1 LKKMKNRI
9 LITTLLV
16 LAVSLSACG
25 ASPAGTRT
33 APTGSSTGEAN
44 NANSLS
50 TLNML
55 AVGIFKL
62 DGTAN
67 DVTASQA
74 KDLLVLWEAYQQV
87 SSSDTAAP
95 EEKAALVSQLQSSM
109 TTDQMAAISALN
121 LKASDV
127 YTLMRDRG
135 LTAATTTSGS
145 SGTTTGG
152 STSGSTSSSRTSGSG
167 TSRRSSGTGGGGGF
181 AGGGNFPAGGGAG
194 FPGGGAG
201 FPGGEPNGSTTPN
214 ATMQA
219 RIASGGGFVSSGMT
233 KAIIDA
239 LIQLL
244 QKKAGV

>member
-1 LKKMKNRI
+1 MKNRI

-44 NANSLS
+44 TANSLS

-67 DVTASQA
+67 DITASQA

-95 EEKAALVSQLQSSM
+95 EEKAALVSQLQSAM
-109 TTDQMAAISALN
+109 TTDQMSAISAMKLTAN
-121 LKASDV
+121 DV
-127 YTLMRDRG
+127 YSLMRERG

-145 SGTTTGG
+145 SRTTTGG
-152 STSGSTSSSRTSGSG
+152 STSGSASSGRTSGSG
-167 TSRRSSGTGGGGGF
+167 TSRRSSGTGGGGF
-181 AGGGNFPAGGGAG
+181 AGGGNFPAGGGGG

-201 FPGGEPNGSTTPN
+201 FPGGAPNGSTTPN
-214 ATMQA
+214 ATIQA

-239 LIQLL
+239 LVQLL